1 MSLAGAV
8 KPATTRADL
17 ARLSDRLLHLES
29 AIATARREIVT
40 MGPDGYWDALVEVA
54 PVGTAAPARD
64 FIFRLYQDWAKDR
77 QIEAVMLREPMA
89 ADEPIAVALRGHF
102 AHGYLKG
109 EMGHHRVR
117 EQSKSAV
124 ARVTVAPLSQPSGP
138 VEFAEQRPLK
148 TAGQLGGKVRSR
160 VSAFGGRLVLQNARS
175 LSENRELM
183 RDIAA
188 SWPREQPPTAG
199 RVRLYDLDGFLVRD
213 YLADADFT
221 RKDIL
226 SPKPFHE
233 LLCTRLDKA
242 AEKDKAPK
250 S

>member
-1 MSLAGAV
+1 MHEYLDPAVLA
-8 KPATTRADL
+8 KIEDL
-17 ARLSDRLLHLES
+17 EL
-29 AIATARREIVT
+29 
-40 MGPDGYWDALVEVA
+40 
-54 PVGTAAPARD
+54 
-64 FIFRLYQDWAKDR
+64 
-77 QIEAVMLREPMA
+77 
-89 ADEPIAVALRGHF
+89 
-102 AHGYLKG
+102 
-109 EMGHHRVR
+109 
-117 EQSKSAV
+117 V
-124 ARVTVAPLSQPSGP
+124 ARTVVEGFLHGLHRSPYVGFS

-148 TAGQLGGKVRSR
+148 AIGQLSGKVRSR
-160 VSAFGGRLVLQNARS
+160 VSALGGRLVLQNARS

-226 SPKPFHE
+226 SPKPFHD

-242 AEKDKAPK
+242 PENDKAPK